1 MKKYLLLLLVF
12 IAIHQTALQ
21 AQTVTFYKDVAS
33 IIHTK
38 CTPCHRPGE
47 AAPFSLITY
56 EDVAKKGNFIKK
68 VTQSRYMPPWKPDNH
83 YSAFQNDRSLTAEQ
97 IKTIGK
103 WVDDKMPKG
112 KPGKED
118 QNILAKY
125 LPGTQYS
132 RKPDLTLKMNKSF
145 AVKGD
150 NKERFIVFKIPFEVG
165 QEENVEAIE
174 FTSSNKKVIHH
185 VNYGFYPVA
194 DPSIDLYKTA
204 DYINLTD
211 EDRRKYDQY
220 IPYKKQMT
228 YYAGWIPGSSYE
240 SYPKDFG
247 WVLPKRGI
255 MLLTVHYAPVGK
267 DEEDISGVNLFFK
280 KTPIKRK
287 VDVISLGS
295 AGIGEKEISPYFV
308 IEPDSVS
315 TFRLKITTPK
325 DQSLMYV
332 WPHMHYIGKEFKAFA
347 VTPAGDTI
355 KLVHIPSWDFRWQ
368 EIYKFK
374 KLVKIPE
381 GSILTIEGTYDNTS
395 GNPDNPYNP
404 PRMIYSANDMK
415 STDEMMTLLMVFL
428 PYKEGDE
435 NITLSD

>member
-1 MKKYLLLLLVF
+1 MKKLVLIF
-12 IAIHQTALQ
+12 SVFTIFNSTALY
-21 AQTVTFYKDVAS
+21 AQNPTFYKDVAS

-47 AAPFSLITY
+47 AGPFSLITY
-56 EDVAKKGNFIKK
+56 EDVAKRGKFIKE

-83 YSAFQNDRSLTAEQ
+83 YSTFENDRSLTEEQ
-97 IKTIGK
+97 IRIIAK
-103 WVDDKMPKG
+103 WVDDKMPAG
-112 KPGKED
+112 KPGKNGQD
-118 QNILAKY
+118 VLAKY
-125 LPGTQYS
+125 VPGTQYS
-132 RKPDLTLKMNKSF
+132 RKPDLVLKMKQPF

-150 NKERFIVFKIPFEVG
+150 NKERFIVFKIPFELG

-185 VNYGFYPVA
+185 VNYGFHPVP
-194 DPSIDLYKTA
+194 DTSIDLYNTV

-211 EDRRKYDQY
+211 DDRRKYDQY
-220 IPYKKQMT
+220 IPYKKKMT

-240 SYPKDFG
+240 SYPKEFG
-247 WVLPKRGI
+247 WVMPKRGI

-267 DEEDISGVNLFFK
+267 EEEDISGVNLFFK

-308 IEPDSVS
+308 IMPDSVS

-347 VTPAGDTI
+347 IPPKGDTI
-355 KLVHIPSWDFRWQ
+355 KLVHIRDWDFRWQ

-381 GSILTIEGTYDNTS
+381 GSILTIEGTYDNTAN
-395 GNPDNPYNP
+395 NPDNPYNP
-404 PRMIYSANDMK
+404 PRMIFSANDMK

-435 NITLSD
+435 NLSLSD

>member
-1 MKKYLLLLLVF
+1 MKKPFLILAVF
-12 IAIHQTALQ
+12 ISLINTTLFGQN
-21 AQTVTFYKDVAS
+21 VTFYKDVAS

-47 AAPFSLITY
+47 AGPFSLISY
-56 EDVAKKGNFIKK
+56 DDVAKRGKFIKE

-83 YSAFQNDRSLTAEQ
+83 YRDFENDRSLTTEQ
-97 IKTIGK
+97 ISIIAK
-103 WVDDKMPKG
+103 WVDAKMPKG
-112 KPGKED
+112 KPDKSEE
-118 QNILAKY
+118 NILKNF

-132 RKPDLTLKMNKSF
+132 RKPDLVLKMKKPF
-145 AVKGD
+145 VLKGD
-150 NKERFIVFKIPFEVG
+150 NKERFIVFKIPFELG

-174 FTSSNKKVIHH
+174 FTSTNKKVIHH
-185 VNYGFYPVA
+185 VNYGFHPVP
-194 DPSIDLYKTA
+194 DKSIDLYNTV

-211 EDRRKYDQY
+211 DDRRKYDQY
-220 IPYKKQMT
+220 IPYKKTMT
-228 YYAGWIPGSSYE
+228 YYAGWIPGSTYE
-240 SYPKDFG
+240 SYPNDFG
-247 WVLPKRGI
+247 WVMPKRGI
-255 MLLTVHYAPVGK
+255 MLLTVHYAPAGK
-267 DEEDISGVNLFFK
+267 EEEDISGVNLFFK

-287 VDVISLGS
+287 VEVISLGS

-308 IEPDSVS
+308 VMPDSVS

-347 VTPAGDTI
+347 VSPQGDTI
-355 KLVHIPSWDFRWQ
+355 KLVHIPDWDFRWQ

-374 KLVKIPE
+374 KLVKIPQ
-381 GSILTIEGTYDNTS
+381 GSILTIEGTYDNTA

-404 PRMIYSANDMK
+404 PKMIFSANDMK

-435 NITLSD
+435 NLSLSD

>member
-1 MKKYLLLLLVF
+1 MKKTLLMLF
-12 IAIHQTALQ
+12 IFFAFHQTALQ
-21 AQTVTFYKDVAS
+21 AQTVTFYQDVAS

-56 EDVAKKGNFIKK
+56 EDVVKKGNFIKK

-83 YSAFQNDRSLTAEQ
+83 YSTFQNDRSLTEEQ
-97 IKTIGK
+97 IKIIGK
-103 WVDDKMPKG
+103 WVDAKMPKG
-112 KPGKED
+112 KPVNDD
-118 QNILAKY
+118 QDILAKY
-125 LPGTQYS
+125 LPGTQYP

-150 NKERFIVFKIPFEVG
+150 NKERFIVFKIPFELG

-174 FTSSNKKVIHH
+174 FTSSNKRVIHH
-185 VNYGFYPVA
+185 VNYGFYPVP
-194 DPSIDLYKTA
+194 DTSINLYKTA
-204 DYINLTD
+204 EYINLTD
-211 EDRRKYDQY
+211 DDRRQYDQY
-220 IPYKKQMT
+220 IPYKKKMT
-228 YYAGWIPGSSYE
+228 YYAGWIPGASYE

-247 WVLPKRGI
+247 WVMPKRGVI
-255 MLLTVHYAPVGK
+255 LLTVHYAPVGK

-280 KTPIKRK
+280 KTPVKRK

-347 VTPAGDTI
+347 VTPTGDTI

-395 GNPDNPYNP
+395 DNPDNPYNP

>member
-1 MKKYLLLLLVF
+1 MKKIFILLFLCTSLQ
-12 IAIHQTALQ
+12 QTLLQ
-21 AQTVTFYKDVAS
+21 AQTVTFHKDVAA

-47 AAPFSLITY
+47 AAPFPLVTY
-56 EDVAKKGNFIKK
+56 EDVAKKGSFIKK

-83 YSAFQNDRSLTAEQ
+83 YTSFQNNRSLTDAQ
-97 IKTIGK
+97 IKTIAK

-112 KPGKED
+112 KPDKDERAVLEKF
-118 QNILAKY
+118 I
-125 LPGTQYS
+125 PGTQYS
-132 RKPDLTLKMNKSF
+132 RKPDMVLKMEKSF
-145 AVKGD
+145 MVKGD
-150 NKERFIVFKIPFEVG
+150 NKERFIVFKIPFEMAA
-165 QEENVEAIE
+165 ERNVEAIE

-185 VNYGFYPVA
+185 VNYGFHPVP
-194 DPSIDLYKTA
+194 DSSIDIINTA
-204 DYINLTD
+204 DHINLSD
-211 EDRRKYDQY
+211 DDRRKYDQY

-247 WVLPKRGI
+247 WVLPKRGV
-255 MLLTVHYAPVGK
+255 MLMTVHYAPVGK

-280 KTPIKRK
+280 EKPVNRK

-308 IEPDSVS
+308 IMPDSVS

-325 DQSLMYV
+325 DQSLMYI
-332 WPHMHYIGKEFKAFA
+332 WPHMHYIGKSFKASA
-347 VTPAGDTI
+347 VTPVGDTI
-355 KLVHIPSWDFRWQ
+355 KLVHIPDWDFRWQ

-374 KLVKIPE
+374 KLVKIPQ
-381 GSILTIEGTYDNTS
+381 GSILTIESTYDNTAN
-395 GNPDNPYNP
+395 NPDNPFSP
-404 PRMIYSANDMK
+404 PRMIFSANDMK

-428 PYKEGDE
+428 PYQEGDE
-435 NITLSD
+435 NISLE